1 MKLWGVDSEDPA
13 KRLGSTEEEIMRL
26 VQRNQ
31 NDMERVHAA
40 FPISTETLR
49 HFLADRQ
56 LRNFEC
62 NPS

>member
-1 MKLWGVDSEDPA
+1 
-13 KRLGSTEEEIMRL
+13 MRL
-26 VQRNQ
+26 MQRNQ